1 MEPEA
6 RYTLVGTVVLVLVA
20 TIAVAIYWLRSTTGE
35 GNDVSYKIYFQR
47 QSLEGLQIRSDVK
60 MQGIRIGAVTDF
72 RISTKRPGSVEVVIR
87 VQDSAPIRQDTRASV
102 DRHLL
107 TGIASI
113 RLTTGSESSPKVEA
127 IQPGEPYPL
136 IAEGEPD
143 YRFSESVT
151 QVAERADETMKRIS
165 ATLSDE
171 NQKALTESLAN
182 LSRVTARLDRSL
194 GGLDKTLVAMER
206 AANEVSSA
214 SSSVSGDVS
223 RLAARYD
230 KLGEQSTL
238 AVSEISTT
246 VRKIGADVE
255 RLALRMDG
263 LLADSSVELR
273 LTAQELRAT
282 SDSLGSAARRFSDP
296 GRIIFGPRRESLG
309 PGEPA
314 Q

>member
-6 RYTLVGTVVLVLVA
+6 RYTLVGTVVIVLVA
-20 TIAVAIYWLRSTTGE
+20 AIAVAIVWLRSTTGE
-35 GNDVSYKIYFQR
+35 GNDVPFKIYFER

-72 RISTKRPGSVEVVIR
+72 RISAKRPGTVEVVIR
-87 VQDSAPIRQDTRASV
+87 VQDSAPVRQDTRASV

-113 RLTTGSESSPKVEA
+113 RLTTGSEASPKLEA
-127 IQPGEPYPL
+127 AQPGEPYPL

-143 YRFSESVT
+143 YRFSETVT
-151 QVAERADETMKRIS
+151 QVAERADETMRRIS
-165 ATLSDE
+165 RTLSDE

-182 LSRVTARLDRSL
+182 LSRVTAKLDRGL
-194 GGLDKTLVAMER
+194 GGLDRTLVAMER
-206 AANEVSSA
+206 AANEVRSA
-214 SSSVSGDVS
+214 SASVSGDVA

-230 KLGEQSTL
+230 KLGEQSTI
-238 AVSEISTT
+238 AIGEISTT

-263 LLADSSVELR
+263 LLADSNVELR
-273 LTAQELRAT
+273 VTAQELRAT
-282 SDSLGSAARRFSDP
+282 SDSLGAAARRFSDP
-296 GRIIFGPRRESLG
+296 ARVIFGPGKESLG
-309 PGEPA
+309 PGEA
-314 Q
+314 AR

>member
-20 TIAVAIYWLRSTTGE
+20 AIAVAIVWLRSTTGE
-35 GNDVSYKIYFQR
+35 GNDVPFKIYFER

-72 RISTKRPGSVEVVIR
+72 RISAKRPGSVEVVIR
-87 VQDSAPIRQDTRASV
+87 VQDSAPVRQDTRANV
-102 DRHLL
+102 ERHLL

-113 RLTTGSESSPKVEA
+113 RLTTGSEASPKLEA
-127 IQPGEPYPL
+127 VQPGEAYPL

-143 YRFSESVT
+143 YRFSET
-151 QVAERADETMKRIS
+151 MAQVAERAGETMTRINR
-165 ATLSDE
+165 ALSDE
-171 NQKALTESLAN
+171 NQKALGETLTN
-182 LSRVTARLDRSL
+182 LSRVSARMDRSL
-194 GGLDKTLVAMER
+194 AGVDRTLAAMER
-206 AANEVSSA
+206 AANEVRGASA
-214 SSSVSGDVS
+214 SVSGEVS
-223 RLAARYD
+223 WLAARYD

-238 AVSEISTT
+238 AVGEISTT
-246 VRKIGADVE
+246 VRKIGDDVE

-263 LLADSSVELR
+263 LLADGNVELR

-282 SDSLGSAARRFSDP
+282 SDSLGAAARRFSDP
-296 GRIIFGPRRESLG
+296 GKVIFGPRRESLG
-309 PGEPA
+309 PGEAA